1 MIRPGNHPHVL
12 AVNAARLRILEQLN
26 RSGPVSMP
34 ELCRE
39 WPMAR
44 HHARLLV
51 LDLSRD
57 AMVSFLRSSRG
68 GPHRLVI
75 TDAGRAALA
84 RATQDDP

>member
-1 MIRPGNHPHVL
+1 MIRPAPHPHVL
-12 AVNAARLRILEQLN
+12 AVNAARLRILEQLD

-57 AMVSFLRSSRG
+57 AMVSFLRSTGG
-68 GPHRLVI
+68 GPPRLDI

-84 RATQDDP
+84 GTISDDP